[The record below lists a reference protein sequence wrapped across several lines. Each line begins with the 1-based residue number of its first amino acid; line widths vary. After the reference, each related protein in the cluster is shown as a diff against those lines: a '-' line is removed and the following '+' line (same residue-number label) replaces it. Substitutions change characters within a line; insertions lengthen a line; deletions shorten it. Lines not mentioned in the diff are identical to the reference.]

1 VSAEADTWREAPK
14 KGDFNRVEIHAFGK
28 QMSLRQLPGLIDVH
42 VHLRDPG
49 ATHKEDFSTGTAAAL
64 AGGVVAVLDMPNN
77 TPPTV
82 NEQRLREKAQ
92 IASEKA
98 HCDFGFYLG
107 ATEDN
112 AGDGPRLSQRV
123 AGLKIYLGQTYGP
136 LRMADLAALMAHFRS
151 WPADKPMAVH
161 AGGLAIAGAIALAR
175 LYDKRLH
182 ICHVS
187 RKAEIELIRKAK
199 ESWGTKADRLT
210 CEVTP
215 HHLFLTQ
222 ADGARLGNLAHVR
235 PSLGSQ
241 EDRAALW
248 DNLDIVDIIASD
260 HAPHTL
266 AEKEGPEPPPGVP
279 GLETTLPLL
288 LTAVAEGRLSW
299 ERLME
304 LTSENPARIFGL
316 KRDERSYV
324 EVDLD
329 ARYVLDGS
337 SLKTK
342 CGWTP
347 FDGMAVRGRV
357 VRVYL
362 RGALAYADGQI
373 LVRPGFGRALDYP

>member
-1 VSAEADTWREAPK
+1 
-14 KGDFNRVEIHAFGK
+14 
-28 QMSLRQLPGLIDVH
+28 VH

-49 ATHKEDFSTGTAAAL
+49 ATHKEDFGTGTAAAL

-82 NEQRLREKAQ
+82 NGQRLTEKAQ

-112 AGDGPRLSQRV
+112 AGDGATLSHRV
-123 AGLKIYLGQTYGP
+123 AGLKIYMGQTYGP
-136 LRMADLAALMAHFRS
+136 LKMAELAALMAHFQS
-151 WPADKPMAVH
+151 WPADRPIVVH
-161 AGGLAIAGAIALAR
+161 AEGLAMAGAIALAR
-175 LYDKRLH
+175 LHGKRLH

-187 RKAEIELIRKAK
+187 RKAEIELVRKAK
-199 ESWGTKADRLT
+199 ENWSAKADLKLT

-215 HHLFLTQ
+215 HHLFLTL
-222 ADGARLGNLAHVR
+222 ADVARLGNLAYVK
-235 PSLGSQ
+235 PPLGTA

-248 DNLDIVDIIASD
+248 DNLDIVDVIASD
-260 HAPHTL
+260 HAPHTI

-288 LTAVAEGRLSW
+288 LTAVADGRLSW
-299 ERLME
+299 ERLIE

-316 KRDERSYV
+316 KRDERTYI
-324 EVDLD
+324 EVDPD
-329 ARYVLDGS
+329 DRYVLNGS
-337 SLKTK
+337 SLRTK

-347 FDGMAVRGRV
+347 FEGMTVRGRV

-362 RGALAYADGQI
+362 RGALAYADGQV
-373 LVRPGFGRALDYP
+373 LVQPGFGQALYYRKRKKVCYNVKRRAI

>member
-1 VSAEADTWREAPK
+1 MP
-14 KGDFNRVEIHAFGK
+14 
-28 QMSLRQLPGLIDVH
+28 LRKLPGLIDVH

-49 ATHKEDFSTGTAAAL
+49 ATHKEDLSTGTAAAL

-82 NEQRLREKAQ
+82 NGQRLTEKAQ

-112 AGDGPRLSQRV
+112 AGHGAHLSHRV
-123 AGLKIYLGQTYGP
+123 AGLKIYMGQTYGP
-136 LRMADLAALMAHFRS
+136 LKMTDLAALIAHFQS
-151 WPADKPMAVH
+151 WPADRPIAVH
-161 AGGLAIAGAIALAR
+161 AEGLAMAGAIALAR
-175 LYDKRLH
+175 LYGKRLH

-199 ESWGTKADRLT
+199 ETQRATRLT

-222 ADGARLGNLAHVR
+222 ADAARLGNLAHVK
-235 PSLGSQ
+235 PPLGTE
-241 EDRAALW
+241 EDQAALW
-248 DNLDIVDIIASD
+248 GNLDIVDIIASD
-260 HAPHTL
+260 HAPHTI

-288 LTAVAEGRLSW
+288 LTAVADGRLSW
-299 ERLME
+299 ERLIE

-316 KRDERSYV
+316 KRDERTYI
-324 EVDLD
+324 EVDPD
-329 ARYVLDGS
+329 DSYVLDGS

-342 CGWTP
+342 CDWTP
-347 FDGMAVRGRV
+347 FEGMTVQGRIL
-357 VRVYL
+357 RVYL
-362 RGALAYADGQI
+362 RGALAYADGQV
-373 LVRPGFGRALDYP
+373 LVQPGFGQALY